1 MKKIIP
7 LVLLVG
13 LLTSCDFIKETFN
26 LINCKYKIN
35 NASNLTWAGI
45 DLTNI
50 KSASDLSIMDAA
62 KAAAAIAS
70 NDYNIGFNLNVL
82 AMNETANPASVKGF
96 DYILSLDEE
105 EFTRGENPNYNVTI
119 NPNGGTAIIPIGMKI
134 DAKEFI
140 TGGQIQ
146 SVINLVQ
153 NIANLGNGTET
164 TVGMQFRP
172 WLPIENSVQKMPY
185 IKLSHTFQ

>member
-13 LLTSCDFIKETFN
+13 LLTSCDFLN

-50 KSASDLSIMDAA
+50 KSASDLSIKDAA
-62 KAAAAIAS
+62 KAAAAIAK

-82 AMNETANPASVKGF
+82 ALNETENPAAINGF
-96 DYILSLDEE
+96 DYIFSLDNM
-105 EFTRGENPNYNVTI
+105 EFTRGENPNYDTKI

-140 TGGQIQ
+140 AGGQIQ

-153 NIANLGNGTET
+153 NIANFGNGAES
-164 TVGMQFRP
+164 TVAMQFRP
-172 WLPIENSVQKMPY
+172 WIPIKNTVQKTPY
-185 IKLSHTFQ
+185 ITLSHTFQ